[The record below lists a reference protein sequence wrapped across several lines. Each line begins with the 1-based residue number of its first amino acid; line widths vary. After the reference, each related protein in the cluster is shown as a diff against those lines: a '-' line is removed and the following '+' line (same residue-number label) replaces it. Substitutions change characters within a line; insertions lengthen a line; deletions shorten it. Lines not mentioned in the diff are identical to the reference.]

1 MERTIKR
8 TVYDYTDVTSV
19 REGYSINAY
28 EVTIKDGKVLSCRG
42 EVKNAETEMFTF
54 SVHEQTKMS
63 KVERAFMLNNVSEA
77 IDAHAIV
84 KDFLTF
90 VEEDVKATN

>member
-1 MERTIKR
+1 MERIIKR

-28 EVTIKDGKVLSCRG
+28 EVTVRDGMVISCRG
-42 EVKNAETEMFTF
+42 EVKNADNEMFTF
-54 SVHEQTKMS
+54 SVYEQTKMS

-84 KDFLTF
+84 KDFLAF
-90 VEEDVKATN
+90 VEEDVKAN

>member
-1 MERTIKR
+1 MEKTITKL
-8 TVYDYTDVTSV
+8 VYDYKDVTEV

-28 EVTIKDGKVLSCRG
+28 EVTVRDGMVISCRG

-54 SVHEQTKMS
+54 SVYEQTKMS

-84 KDFLTF
+84 KDFLAF
-90 VEEDVKATN
+90 VEEDVKAN

>member
-1 MERTIKR
+1 MEKTITKL
-8 TVYDYTDVTSV
+8 VYDYKNVTEV
-19 REGYSINAY
+19 REGYTINAY

-63 KVERAFMLNNVSEA
+63 KVERAFMLNNVSEN
-77 IDAHAIV
+77 IDARSIV

-90 VEEDVKATN
+90 VEEDVKAAN

>member
-8 TVYDYTDVTSV
+8 TVYDYTDVTSIK
-19 REGYSINAY
+19 EGYSINAY
-28 EVTIKDGKVLSCRG
+28 EVTVRGGMVISCRG
-42 EVKNAETEMFTF
+42 EVKNADNEMFTF
-54 SVHEQTKMS
+54 SVYEQTKMS

-84 KDFLTF
+84 KDFLAF
-90 VEEDVKATN
+90 VEEDVKAN

>member
-1 MERTIKR
+1 MEKTITKL
-8 TVYDYTDVTSV
+8 VYDYKDVASV
-19 REGYSINAY
+19 REGCTINAY

-42 EVKNAETEMFTF
+42 EVKNADNEMFTF
-54 SVHEQTKMS
+54 SVYEQTKMS
-63 KVERAFMLNNVSEA
+63 EVKRAFMINNVSED

-84 KDFLTF
+84 KDFLAF

>member
-8 TVYDYTDVTSV
+8 TVYDYKDVTSI

-28 EVTIKDGKVLSCRG
+28 EVTVRDGMVISCRG
-42 EVKNAETEMFTF
+42 EVKNADNEMFTF
-54 SVHEQTKMS
+54 SVYEQTKMS

-84 KDFLTF
+84 KDFLAF

>member
-8 TVYDYTDVTSV
+8 TVYDYTDVTSI

-28 EVTIKDGKVLSCRG
+28 EVTVRDGMVISCRG
-42 EVKNAETEMFTF
+42 EVKNADNEMFTF
-54 SVHEQTKMS
+54 SVYEQTKMS
-63 KVERAFMLNNVSEA
+63 EIKRAFMINNVSED

-84 KDFLTF
+84 KDFLAF
-90 VEEDVKATN
+90 VEEDIKTTN

>member
-28 EVTIKDGKVLSCRG
+28 EVTVRDGMVISCRG
-42 EVKNAETEMFTF
+42 EVKNADTEMFTF

-63 KVERAFMLNNVSEA
+63 KIERAFMLNNVSEN
-77 IDAHAIV
+77 IDARSIV

-90 VEEDVKATN
+90 VEEDIKAN

>member
-1 MERTIKR
+1 MEKTIKR
-8 TVYDYTDVTSV
+8 TVYDYTDVTSI

-28 EVTIKDGKVLSCRG
+28 EVTVRDGMVISGRG
-42 EVKNAETEMFTF
+42 EVKSADNEMFTF
-54 SVHEQTKMS
+54 SVYEQTKMS

-90 VEEDVKATN
+90 VEEDVKAN

>member
-1 MERTIKR
+1 MEKTITKL
-8 TVYDYTDVTSV
+8 VYDYKDVTSI

-28 EVTIKDGKVLSCRG
+28 EVTVRDGMVISCRG

-54 SVHEQTKMS
+54 SVYEQTKMS
-63 KVERAFMLNNVSEA
+63 KVERAVMLNNVSEA

-84 KDFLTF
+84 KDFLAF
-90 VEEDVKATN
+90 VEEDIKTN